1 MNCYICFTEGAM
13 TNVIDLNTHRAAHTR
28 GVDDADASA
37 ALLAHLANT
46 ADVMR
51 DMLRLTTEAVTAGA
65 LEDARRYLAF
75 AAVAMLGPGWEL
87 RFTR

>member
-1 MNCYICFTEGAM
+1 M
-13 TNVIDLNTHRAAHTR
+13 TNIVDLNTYRAAHTR
-28 GVDDADASA
+28 GADDAEDADASA
-37 ALLAHLANT
+37 ALLAHLIDT

-51 DMLRLTTEAVTAGA
+51 DMLRLSTEAVTAGA